1 MRFNYKKN
9 VLVYNKKSYNLDEIN
24 QMLIDKA
31 YNYVKNHLITVK
43 MTRGKLE
50 PLIDWKHLHSMP
62 EIQMLIINYTQWKK

>member
-9 VLVYNKKSYNLDEIN
+9 VLIYNKKSYDLDVIN
-24 QMLIDKA
+24 QMLINNA
-31 YNYVKNHLITVK
+31 YIYVKKHLITVK
-43 MTRGKLE
+43 MTNGKLK